1 MKLDGIT
8 KNYGE
13 KAVLNNLSLTIPDNT
28 VTAILAPS
36 GSGKTT
42 LLRIITGLEKPD
54 SGNVIFTKAE
64 KFSYLFQEDRLL
76 PFCSVLE
83 NIKFAG
89 ADENTALS
97 FIEAVGLKGE
107 ENSLPGAL
115 SGGMKRRAALARAL
129 ACPGYTVLLLDEP
142 FNGQDESNKQKLIAL
157 IKKETV
163 GKTCIVIT
171 HSPDDAK
178 SLTDSIITL

>member
-1 MKLDGIT
+1 MKLEGIT
-8 KNYGE
+8 KSYGE
-13 KAVLNNLSLTIPDNT
+13 KAVLNNLSLTIPET
-28 VTAILAPS
+28 EITAILAPS

-42 LLRIITGLEKPD
+42 LLRIITGLEKPE
-54 SGNVIFTKAE
+54 SGSVVFTKEE

-76 PFCSVLE
+76 PFCTVID
-83 NIKFAG
+83 NIKFIG
-89 ADENTALS
+89 ADEKAALH

-107 ENSLPGAL
+107 EASLPAAL

-129 ACPGYTVLLLDEP
+129 ACPDYTFLLLDEP

-157 IKKETV
+157 IKKETA

-171 HSPDDAK
+171 HSPEDAK
-178 SLTDSIITL
+178 SLTENIKTL